1 VNKFWK
7 ISPKGRTSRPKQAG
21 LKNPKRLETGKLGSL
36 TWWAQTC
43 IIKAHPSRIYQYW
56 ICTTSAVA
64 SQCDMCR
71 FCPLLLVRLLSISD
85 DNVGLVVIL
94 GLHAKLLRQFIRN
107 LNKDLIKN
115 NNNNNN
121 NIFEVVHCN
130 CVIFFR
136 FNFDSQAPFCTWI

>member
-1 VNKFWK
+1 
-7 ISPKGRTSRPKQAG
+7 
-21 LKNPKRLETGKLGSL
+21 
-36 TWWAQTC
+36 
-43 IIKAHPSRIYQYW
+43 
-56 ICTTSAVA
+56 
-64 SQCDMCR
+64 MCR

-94 GLHAKLLRQFIRN
+94 GLHAKLLRQF
-107 LNKDLIKN
+107 NKDLIKN